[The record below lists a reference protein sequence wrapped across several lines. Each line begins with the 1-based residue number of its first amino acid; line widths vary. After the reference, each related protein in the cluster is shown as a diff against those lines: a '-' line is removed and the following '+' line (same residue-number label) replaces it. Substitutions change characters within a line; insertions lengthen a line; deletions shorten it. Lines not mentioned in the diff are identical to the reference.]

1 MQGLTCQWSVLVIKI
16 TLTMVQ
22 QGMLTT
28 KKFPILL
35 SVVDLLHYDDFILQP
50 SLKLSKKILIIQ
62 IEGN

>member
-1 MQGLTCQWSVLVIKI
+1 
-16 TLTMVQ
+16 MVQ